1 MIFDT
6 TVISSTFRLIF
17 RQSDGTLCDKFR
29 IQGTYEWVD
38 EEKHRESNT
47 IGDTIHVTELP
58 AGKWVN
64 DYKQFL
70 EEGLELQED
79 KKKDDKG
86 KKKAAGKGKKKAA
99 GKGKKKKKGGD
110 ENDDDG
116 MEIDDDEVC
125 CYFFVLLFVA
135 FD

>member
-1 MIFDT
+1 MLFFFSLSHSFLFFF
-6 TVISSTFRLIF
+6 SSLFFSFLLSYQKTKTKKK
-17 RQSDGTLCDKFR
+17 GTLCDKFC

-70 EEGLELQED
+70 EEGP
-79 KKKDDKG
+79 
-86 KKKAAGKGKKKAA
+86 
-99 GKGKKKKKGGD
+99 
-110 ENDDDG
+110 
-116 MEIDDDEVC
+116 C
-125 CYFFVLLFVA
+125 LLMYSLP
-135 FD
+135 